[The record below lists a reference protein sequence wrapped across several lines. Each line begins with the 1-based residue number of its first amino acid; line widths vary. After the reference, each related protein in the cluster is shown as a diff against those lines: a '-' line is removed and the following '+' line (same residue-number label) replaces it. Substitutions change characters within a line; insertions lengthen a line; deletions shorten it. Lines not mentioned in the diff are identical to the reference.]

1 MSSADDQ
8 RQYITFYGIKY
19 EDWYE
24 TFGTFVNW
32 QHLLVRE
39 YISDGCSCATSSSL
53 DEDGLIYKF
62 LYPHHIKKTYFI
74 EGRIEGNF
82 VVTCQGDDATLNAYR
97 VTVCKMHDDN
107 TDTELASTGWVTV
120 DKLLLWDDELGIG
133 DESVFHFWIDC
144 WSEKELSEFE
154 RIYVKIEF
162 QTEDEGIL
170 FLHCNDATW
179 EDFYVEIPF
188 KM

>member
-1 MSSADDQ
+1 
-8 RQYITFYGIKY
+8 
-19 EDWYE
+19 
-24 TFGTFVNW
+24 
-32 QHLLVRE
+32 
-39 YISDGCSCATSSSL
+39 
-53 DEDGLIYKF
+53 
-62 LYPHHIKKTYFI
+62 
-74 EGRIEGNF
+74 
-82 VVTCQGDDATLNAYR
+82 
-97 VTVCKMHDDN
+97 MHDDN

-120 DKLLLWDDELGIG
+120 DKFLLWDDELGIG

-144 WSEKELSEFE
+144 WNEKELSEFE

-162 QTEDEGIL
+162 QAEDEGIL